1 MSSLAD
7 AISFSEV
14 ITARE
19 IATVA
24 TLADEIWNAHYVP
37 IIGQSQV
44 NYMLENFQSEVAI
57 SKQIN
62 ENSTYF
68 FVNRHSLPVAYF
80 AIKRTD
86 DSRKVQISKLYVKH
100 ALQKKGIGLA
110 IIKFI
115 ETYCLR
121 LGVAEIG
128 LTVNINNKQ
137 AINFYQKVGFKKTH
151 CLVQDIGNGFV
162 MDDYVMSKLILMNA
176 DKTT

>member
-1 MSSLAD
+1 MSSLTD

-14 ITARE
+14 IHTKD

-24 TLADEIWNAHYVP
+24 TLANEIWNTHYVS

-44 NYMLENFQSEVAI
+44 NYMLENFQSEEAI
-57 SKQIN
+57 NKQIN
-62 ENSTYF
+62 ENFSYF
-68 FVNRHSLPVAYF
+68 IVEKDSLPIAYF
-80 AIKRTD
+80 AIKLTD
-86 DSRKVQISKLYVKH
+86 DSRKVQISKLYVKQ
-100 ALQKKGIGLA
+100 AVQKKGIGFA

-137 AINFYQKVGFKKTH
+137 AINFYQKVGFKKTD

-162 MDDYVMSKLILMNA
+162 MDDYVMSKLSLMNA
-176 DKTT
+176 HKIT